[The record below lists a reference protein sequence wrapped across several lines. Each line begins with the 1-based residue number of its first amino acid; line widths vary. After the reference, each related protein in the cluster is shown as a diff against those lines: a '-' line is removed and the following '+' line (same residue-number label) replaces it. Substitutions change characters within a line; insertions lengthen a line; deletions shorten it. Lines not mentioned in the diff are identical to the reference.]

1 MEGEFID
8 YLTVFFLSCF
18 KFIFG
23 PTLGIAYGFSWP
35 VTALLTTLGMMTSVL
50 VLTFAGEKIR
60 DKILGRKKPGRKVFT
75 KRNRRFVYIWKRYG
89 LFGVAFLTPII
100 FSPIFGTLL
109 MSIVGGP
116 RKYIFSYMLFSAVF
130 WSIIFS
136 FAISKGVSFF
146 M

>member
-1 MEGEFID
+1 MEGELWQ

-23 PTLGIAYGFSWP
+23 PTLGTAYGFSAP
-35 VTALLTTLGMMTSVL
+35 VTALLTTLGMMTTVF

-60 DKILGRKKPGRKVFT
+60 ARIMGRKKGKKVFT
-75 KRNRRFVYIWKRYG
+75 KRNRRFVYIWKKYG

-109 MSIVGGP
+109 MSIVGGR
-116 RKYIFSYMLFSAVF
+116 RKLIFSYMLVSAVF

-136 FAISKGVSFF
+136 FAIKQGVDFF
-146 M
+146 L